1 MPEIVLAIDQGTTGT
16 TVFAVDARGRIR
28 GRAYREI
35 RQFYPR
41 PGWVEH
47 DPEEIYR
54 SVVALAKKAL
64 SAARAGAGDLRALG
78 ITNQRETFVVWE
90 RRTARPVYRAI
101 VWQCRRSAE
110 ICEALREREP
120 EVARRTGLL
129 VDPYFSGT
137 KLKWLLD
144 AKPELRAR
152 AARGE
157 LCFGTIDTW
166 LIFKLSRGQDF
177 VTDYTNASRTMLL
190 NLARL
195 EWDDAML
202 AMLEVPREM
211 LPTPVSSRG
220 PMAEAAPGTISSR
233 AVPIAAV
240 IGDQQSALFGQGAV
254 NPGDSKATYGTG
266 AFLLMNTGAEMIAS
280 RNRLLATA
288 ALGPMGEPKYA
299 LEGSVFIAGAAIQ
312 WLRDGLKLIAKAPQS
327 LALARKSAQ
336 KNRDRTSPYLV
347 PAFVGLGAPHWDAT
361 ARGAIVGITRG
372 TTSAD
377 IVRAALDSI
386 AYQVR
391 DVFVAME
398 SDAGHPLSE
407 LRADGGAAANPYLMQ
422 FQADILDKL
431 VRRPKV
437 AETTAMG
444 AAMLAGLAVGIWKTP
459 ADLAALGRG
468 ADLFIP
474 KMGAAERER
483 LLAGWHDAVTRV
495 LSGANANSNAN
506 AKIKLAASSNRS
518 PS

>member
-1 MPEIVLAIDQGTTGT
+1 MLEVRAMAELILTIDQGTTGT
-16 TVFAVDARGRIR
+16 TVFVIDARGKIR

-54 SVVALAKKAL
+54 TTLAL
-64 SAARAGAGDLRALG
+64 SKSAIAKARAKAADIRAIG

-90 RRTARPVYRAI
+90 RKTAKPVYRAI

-110 ICEALREREP
+110 ICDAMRERES
-120 EVARRTGLL
+120 EIVHRTGLL
-129 VDPYFSGT
+129 LDPYFSGT

-144 AKPELRAR
+144 ARPELRAR

-166 LIFKLSRGQDF
+166 LIFRLSRGADF

-195 EWDDAML
+195 DWDDEML
-202 AMLEVPREM
+202 AMLEVPRAM
-211 LPTPVSSRG
+211 LPAPVSSRG
-220 PMAEAAPGTISSR
+220 PLAEAAAGTIGPR
-233 AVPIAAV
+233 AIPIAAV

-266 AFLLMNTGAEMIAS
+266 AFLLMNTGREQVAS
-280 RNRLLATA
+280 HSRLLTTT
-288 ALGPMGEPKYA
+288 ALGPDGAPAYA

-312 WLRDGLKLIAKAPQS
+312 WLRDGLGIIRKASDS
-327 LALARKSAQ
+327 LQLARKS
-336 KNRDRTSPYLV
+336 RDRSQPYMV
-347 PAFVGLGAPHWDAT
+347 PAFVGLGAPHWDPA

-372 TTSAD
+372 TTRAD

-386 AYQVR
+386 AYQVL
-391 DVFVAME
+391 DVIVAME
-398 SDAGHPLSE
+398 KDTARPMSE

-422 FQADILDKL
+422 FQADIMGKP
-431 VRRPKV
+431 VRRP
-437 AETTAMG
+437 AMTETTALG
-444 AAMLAGLAVGIWKTP
+444 AAMLAGMASGIWPSQKDLEMFHRGTKVFEPRMP
-459 ADLAALGRG
+459 AD
-468 ADLFIP
+468 
-474 KMGAAERER
+474 ERAR
-483 LLAGWHDAVTRV
+483 LLDGWHQAVSRV
-495 LSGANANSNAN
+495 LTRA
-506 AKIKLAASSNRS
+506 
-518 PS
+518 